1 MNFIK
6 KNASAIVG
14 IVVFI
19 AVLAGIFAVKTVF
32 SSDESM
38 AIYGTRLEDRKD
50 VEISNETKSKVEKK
64 LSENTSK
71 VKVRIA
77 GRIINIYAKVNAE
90 TDLETAK
97 SLGDKALEEFS
108 KKEKK
113 YYDVQ
118 ILIENDK
125 NTSQFPIMGY
135 KHHTKDKITWTKDR
149 VES

>member
-1 MNFIK
+1 MKFIN

-14 IVVFI
+14 IVVFL
-19 AVLAGIFAVKTVF
+19 AVLAGIFAVKKVF
-32 SSDESM
+32 MSDETM

-50 VEISNETKSKVEKK
+50 VEISNSTKSKVEKK
-64 LSENTSK
+64 LSENASK

-77 GRIINIYAKVNAE
+77 GRIINVYVKANAD
-90 TDLETAK
+90 TNLETAK

-108 KKEKK
+108 NKEKK
-113 YYDVQ
+113 YYDIQ

-125 NTSQFPIMGY
+125 NANQFPIIGY
-135 KHHTKDKITWTKDR
+135 KHHSKDKITWTKDR

>member
-1 MNFIK
+1 MSFIK
-6 KNASAIVG
+6 KNASAIVA
-14 IVVFI
+14 IIVFI
-19 AVLAGIFAVKTVF
+19 AVLVGIFAVKNAF
-32 SSDESM
+32 LPDESM

-50 VEISNETKSKVEKK
+50 VEISEKTKSKVEKK
-64 LSENTSK
+64 LNEHTSK

-77 GRIINIYAKVNAE
+77 GRIINVYIKVTEDTN
-90 TDLETAK
+90 LETAK

-108 KKEKK
+108 DKEKK
-113 YYDVQ
+113 YYDIQ

-125 NTSQFPIMGY
+125 NENQFPIIGY